1 MHVLDL
7 LQARGFVHQHTD
19 ETTLRARMDA
29 GPVTFYCGFDPT
41 GDSLHVGHLLPLM
54 LMTHLARAGHHAI
67 AVVGGGT
74 AMVGDPSGKDESRD
88 MIDDARIAANKAA
101 IREQIARFCDG
112 TLVDNADWLMGL
124 GYIQFLRDIGRHFSV
139 NRMLSAES
147 VKQRLERN
155 QGLSF
160 IEFNYSLLQAYDF
173 VELYRRHRCTLQV
186 GGQDQW
192 FNIVSGIDLMR
203 RLEGAEGFGLT
214 LPLLTTASGAKMGKT
229 ASGAVWLSADK
240 FSAFDY
246 RQYWYNVDDRDVERF
261 LKLFTF
267 LPLEAIAEVMAGD
280 IREAKRVLALEATAV
295 VHGREAAEA
304 ADLAARAAAQGG
316 ASADTPELMADLPAG
331 LLDVL
336 VAAGLAASKGEGRRL
351 VQQGGV
357 SVDGTKVD
365 DPNLVLAK
373 GGLVR
378 VGKKKAVKLCPR

>member
-19 ETTLRARMDA
+19 EATLRARMDA

-88 MIDDARIAANKAA
+88 MIDDARISANKAA

-124 GYIQFLRDIGRHFSV
+124 GYIHFLRDIGRHFSV

-147 VKQRLERN
+147 VKLRLERN

-229 ASGAVWLSADK
+229 ASGAVWLSAEK

-267 LPLEAIAEVMAGD
+267 LPLETIAEVMAGD

-295 VHGREAAEA
+295 VHGREVAEA

-316 ASADTPELMADLPAG
+316 ASADTPELIADLPVG

-336 VAAGLAASKGEGRRL
+336 VAASLAASKSEGRRL

-357 SVDGTKVD
+357 SVDGAKVD

>member
-54 LMTHLARAGHHAI
+54 LMTHLSRAGHTAI

-88 MIDDARIAANKAA
+88 MIDEARIAANKAA
-101 IREQIARFCDG
+101 IRAQIARFCEG

-147 VKQRLERN
+147 VKLRLERN

-192 FNIVSGIDLMR
+192 FNIVSGIDLVR
-203 RLEGAEGFGLT
+203 RLEGGESFGLT

-229 ASGAVWLSADK
+229 ASGAVWLSAEK

-267 LPLEAIAEVMAGD
+267 LPLEEIATLVAGD
-280 IREAKRVLALEATAV
+280 VREAKRVLALEATAV

-304 ADLAARAAAQGG
+304 ADTAARAAAQGG
-316 ASADTPELMADLPAG
+316 ASADTPEVAVALPAA

-336 VAAGLAASKGEGRRL
+336 VAAGLTGSKGEGRRL

-357 SVDGTKVD
+357 SVDGAKVD
-365 DPNLVLAK
+365 DPNLALASAC
-373 GGLVR
+373 LVR
-378 VGKKKAVKLCPR
+378 VGKKKAVKVCPR

>member
-1 MHVLDL
+1 MHVLDT

-19 ETTLRARMDA
+19 EATLRARMDA

-54 LMTHLARAGHHAI
+54 LMTHLSRAGHTAI

-74 AMVGDPSGKDESRD
+74 AMVGDPSGKDETREVL
-88 MIDDARIAANKAA
+88 DDARIAANKVA
-101 IREQIARFCDG
+101 IGAQIARFCEG
-112 TLVDNADWLMGL
+112 ELVDNADWLMGL
-124 GYIQFLRDIGRHFSV
+124 GYIAFLRDVGRHFSV

-147 VKQRLERN
+147 VKLRLERN

-173 VELYRRHRCTLQV
+173 VELYRRYRCTLQI

-192 FNIVSGIDLMR
+192 FNIVSGIDLIR
-203 RLEGAEGFGLT
+203 RLTGGEGFGLT

-229 ASGAVWLSADK
+229 ASGAVWLDANK

-246 RQYWYNVDDRDVERF
+246 RQYWYNCDDRDVERF

-267 LPLEAIAEVMAGD
+267 LPLEDIAALVGGD
-280 IREAKRVLALEATAV
+280 VREAKRVLALEATAV

-304 ADLAARAAAQGG
+304 ADLAARAALTGG
-316 ASADTPELMADLPAG
+316 ASADTPELVHPLPAS
-331 LLDVL
+331 LLDLL
-336 VAAGLAASKGEGRRL
+336 VAGGLTASKGEGRRL
-351 VQQGGV
+351 VQGGGV
-357 SVDGTKVD
+357 SLDGVKVD
-365 DPNLVLAK
+365 DPNCVVEVPALL
-373 GGLVR
+373 R
-378 VGKKKAVKLCPR
+378 VGKKKAVKLCLP

>member
-101 IREQIARFCDG
+101 IRAQIARFCDG

-229 ASGAVWLSADK
+229 ASGAVWLSAEK

-267 LPLEAIAEVMAGD
+267 LPLEAVAEVMAGD

-316 ASADTPELMADLPAG
+316 ASADTPELVTDLPAA

-336 VAAGLAASKGEGRRL
+336 VAANLVASKSEGRRL

-357 SVDGTKVD
+357 SVDGVKVD
-365 DPNLVLAK
+365 DPNLVLAQ